1 MVEGNRTLIVS
12 NLTIERGHKLVV
24 ENFNLVAAPGDLIQ
38 IVGKNGSGKTSIL
51 RAISGLMPLFEGS
64 VEWEA
69 KSILSLESYYKVVNY
84 LGHSP
89 GLSPELTGYENLDLY
104 KTISGARKLAMDLPE
119 AISMCGAQNI
129 ASKPI
134 KSLSAGEKQKMV
146 LARLLMFKCPLWVLD
161 EPFNTLDAKTQEIL
175 ENRIDNHILNGGAV
189 VLTSHQS
196 FSTTCPRHSIVI

>member
-1 MVEGNRTLIVS
+1 MVEGSRTLKVS
-12 NLTIERGHKLVV
+12 NLTIERGHKIVV
-24 ENFNLVAAPGDLIQ
+24 RNFNLVAAPGDLIQ

-51 RAISGLMPLFEGS
+51 RTISGLMPLFEGS
-64 VEWEA
+64 VKWED
-69 KSILSLESYYKVVNY
+69 KSILSLESYYKVINY

-104 KTISGARKLAMDLPE
+104 KTMSGARKLAMDLPE
-119 AISMCGAQNI
+119 AISMCEAQNI

-134 KSLSAGEKQKMV
+134 RSLSAGEKQKMV
-146 LARLLMFKCPLWVLD
+146 MARMLMFKCPLWVLD
-161 EPFNTLDAKTQEIL
+161 EPFNTLDAKTQGIL

-196 FSTTCPRHSIVI
+196 FNTTCPRHSIVI

>member
-1 MVEGNRTLIVS
+1 MVEGSRTLKVS
-12 NLTIERGHKLVV
+12 NLTIERGHKIVV
-24 ENFNLVAAPGDLIQ
+24 RNFNLVAAPGDLIQ